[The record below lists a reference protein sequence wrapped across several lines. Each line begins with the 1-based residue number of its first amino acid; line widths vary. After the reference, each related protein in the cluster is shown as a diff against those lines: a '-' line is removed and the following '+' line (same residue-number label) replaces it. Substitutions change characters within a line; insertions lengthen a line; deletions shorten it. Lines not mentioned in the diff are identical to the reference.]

1 MFPEAQELNFD
12 KTNSPSAGI
21 NGANPTKHRR
31 VQDDYTIWDRMA
43 NWHWHHVG

>member
-21 NGANPTKHRR
+21 TAANPTKHRR
-31 VQDDYTIWDRMA
+31 VHDDYNI
-43 NWHWHHVG
+43 

>member
-1 MFPEAQELNFD
+1 MFPETQKLNFD

-31 VQDDYTIWDRMA
+31 VDNDYTICDGMA
-43 NWHWHHVG
+43 N